1 MKRFF
6 VILFSVAA
14 MQYVVFADNSNRTVD
29 LKEISGINVTDGF
42 NVVMRSGMGYS
53 VSLNVDSRLYDY
65 CHATMQGSTLNL
77 EVDEKSFPKEL
88 KSQLKKSTEKIALN
102 AVVTIPSNAEI
113 NSINVE
119 DESTLD
125 ISTDISMKGK
135 MSITLS
141 DNAKVFGLNVSDA
154 SRVNVSTSKKAQFDG
169 NVNSKELAV
178 KTANSSNVHIDA
190 KCSIVEIDA
199 GGSSNVVI
207 SGSSDETT
215 VSASN
220 SAKVN
225 LGGSIDK
232 LTVSGKGNSEVDA
245 GSLKLDEAVVE
256 LNSSDCTVAAQRILS
271 VSIQNNS
278 TLVFDGNP
286 EMNIVKV
293 LNSSIIRA
301 SDAKSNKK

>member
-1 MKRFF
+1 MKKFF
-6 VILFSVAA
+6 IVLLTAVAVQFVA
-14 MQYVVFADNSNRTVD
+14 LADNSNRKVD
-29 LKEISGINVTDGF
+29 LNDFSGINVTDGF
-42 NVVMRSGMGYS
+42 NVVLRSGMGYS
-53 VSLNVDSRLYDY
+53 VSLDVDTRLYDY
-65 CHATMQGSTLNL
+65 CHATLKGSTLNL

-88 KSQLKKSTEKIALN
+88 KSQLKKSTEKIVLD

-125 ISTDISMKGK
+125 ISTDINMKGK
-135 MSITLS
+135 MSITIS

-154 SRVNVSTSKKAQFDG
+154 SHVSISTSKKAQLDG
-169 NVNSKELAV
+169 NVNSKELTV
-178 KTANSSNVHIDA
+178 KTANSSDVHLDA
-190 KCSIVEIDA
+190 KSNKVEIDA

-207 SGSSDETT
+207 SGSSDEAT

-232 LTVSGKGNSEVDA
+232 LKVNGKGNSEVDA
-245 GSLKLDEAVVE
+245 GSLKLDEAIVE

-278 TLVFDGNP
+278 TLVFDGKP
-286 EMNIVKV
+286 EIDIVKV

>member
-1 MKRFF
+1 MKRIFACF
-6 VILFSVAA
+6 VTLVTMPFA
-14 MQYVVFADNSNRTVD
+14 VFAGNFNRTID
-29 LKEISGINVTDGF
+29 FKAFSGINVTDGF
-42 NVVMRSGMGYS
+42 NVVIRGGMGYS
-53 VSLNVDSRLYDY
+53 VAFDIDSRLQDY
-65 CHATMQGSTLNL
+65 CHATLRGSTLNL

-88 KSQLKKSTEKIALN
+88 KSQLRKSDGKISLN
-102 AVVTIPSNAEI
+102 AVVTIPSDAEI

-119 DESTLD
+119 DEATLD
-125 ISTDISMKGK
+125 ISSNINMKGK

-154 SRVNVSTSKKAQFDG
+154 SQVSIVTSKKAQFDG
-169 NVNSKELAV
+169 NVNSKELTV
-178 KTANSSNVHIDA
+178 KTSNSSNVHVDA

-207 SGSSDETT
+207 SGSSDEAAVT
-215 VSASN
+215 ASN

-225 LGGSIDK
+225 LGGSVDK
-232 LTVSGKGNSEVDA
+232 LKVNGKGNSEVDA
-245 GSLKLDEAVVE
+245 ASLKLDEAIIE
-256 LNSSDCTVAAQRILS
+256 LNSSDCYVAAENSLS

-278 TLVFDGNP
+278 KLVFDGNP
-286 EMNIVKV
+286 VINIVKV

>member
-1 MKRFF
+1 M
-6 VILFSVAA
+6 
-14 MQYVVFADNSNRTVD
+14 
-29 LKEISGINVTDGF
+29 
-42 NVVMRSGMGYS
+42 
-53 VSLNVDSRLYDY
+53 
-65 CHATMQGSTLNL
+65 
-77 EVDEKSFPKEL
+77 
-88 KSQLKKSTEKIALN
+88 
-102 AVVTIPSNAEI
+102 TIPSNAEI

-245 GSLKLDEAVVE
+245 ASLKLDEAVVE